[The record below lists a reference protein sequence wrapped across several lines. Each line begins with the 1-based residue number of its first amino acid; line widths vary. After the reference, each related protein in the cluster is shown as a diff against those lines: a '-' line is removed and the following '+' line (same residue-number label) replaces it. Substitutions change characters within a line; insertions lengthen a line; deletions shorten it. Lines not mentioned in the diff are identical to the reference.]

1 MPADA
6 LRAAPRR
13 SRSTCAGPRCGGPGV
28 IRADVGGEWAA
39 TVALA
44 TVAQTLYRPAHSALL
59 PSICGTPQELTS
71 PNVVRGLLDSLA
83 TLLGPT
89 GSSPR

>member
-1 MPADA
+1 M
-6 LRAAPRR
+6 
-13 SRSTCAGPRCGGPGV
+13 
-28 IRADVGGEWAA
+28 A

-44 TVAQTLYRPAHSALL
+44 TVVRTLSRPAHSALP

-71 PNVVRGLLDSLA
+71 ANVVRGLLDSLA